1 MSTSKTS
8 NLLAL
13 SAAIMLVAHAFPV
26 YADVK
31 FPAVDQATQK
41 ARDDTRKQILQ
52 NELTTETKAADDAA
66 KAVLAA
72 KQSKQPAPVIT
83 DLKQSADSHGKNV
96 EALKKEL
103 ASISASP
110 SASAPASA
118 SPYKVPARVIRA
130 SLDTNRPTPYWDV
143 YHRTQPNPNG
153 DADDGSRQTT
163 PPSTTAVK

>member
-1 MSTSKTS
+1 MSTSQTS

-13 SAAIMLVAHAFPV
+13 GATILFAAQAFPA
-26 YADVK
+26 YADAK

-66 KAVLAA
+66 RAVLAA
-72 KQSKQPAPVIT
+72 KQSKQLASVIT
-83 DLKQSADSHGKNV
+83 DLQQSADSHSKNV

-110 SASAPASA
+110 SAPASA

-130 SLDTNRPTPYWDV
+130 SLDANRPTPYWDV
-143 YHRTQPNPNG
+143 YHRAQHNPNG

-163 PPSTTAVK
+163 SPATTAAK